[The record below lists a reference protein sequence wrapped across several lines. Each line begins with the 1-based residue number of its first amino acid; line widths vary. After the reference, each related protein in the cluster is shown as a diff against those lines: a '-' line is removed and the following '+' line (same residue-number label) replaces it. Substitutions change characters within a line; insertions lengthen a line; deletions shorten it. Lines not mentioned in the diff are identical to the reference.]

1 MQKDAMTMAKHTL
14 TVREATLD
22 VLRSFGVARVF
33 GNPGSTEL
41 AFLHDWPDDIDYV
54 LGLQEAC
61 VVGMADGYAQAT
73 GRPAFV
79 NLHSAAGLGH
89 ALGNLFTAFR
99 NKTPLVVTAGQQA
112 RSILALRPY
121 LFAED
126 AAQFPKPYVKW
137 SVEPARAEDVPA
149 AIAKAFLISM
159 QHPRGPTFV
168 SIPSDD
174 WARPGSVPEVRSIA
188 GEFAPDITAI
198 ERLAAAI
205 AKAENPVFVVGPD
218 VDRNGAVEQMVAIA
232 ERAKAAVWASPMSS
246 RASFPES
253 HPLFAGFLH
262 AAPGALADALRGAD
276 LIVVFGAPVF
286 TFHVEGYCDLFTNG
300 TPIWQ
305 ITDDPTEAATSPVG
319 ESLIGTIPKSL
330 TALLSALPDTTQ
342 RQAPPARKAPPVPQ
356 AATPIPPS
364 FALSR
369 LSALLPPDAIVVEE
383 APSHRPAIQTY
394 FTMAGAD
401 SFYTMSSGG
410 LGYSLPASV
419 GVALARPGQ
428 RIICLI
434 GDGSAMYCVQGIWT
448 AVQQRLPI
456 TFVVMNNSGYGAM
469 RFFSRIMQAE
479 RPPGID
485 LPGLDFVSLARG
497 FGCPA
502 QRVTEPGHLDQA
514 LTDAFAN
521 DGPFLVDI
529 AVDETVSILF
539 EERKKDTVTSSK
551 EITP

>member
-1 MQKDAMTMAKHTL
+1 MTTHKL

-22 VLRSFGVARVF
+22 VLRSFGVDRVF

-41 AFLHDWPDDIDYV
+41 AFLHDWPADIDYI
-54 LGLQEAC
+54 LGLQEAS

-89 ALGNLFTAFR
+89 ALGNVFTAFR
-99 NKTPLVVTAGQQA
+99 NKTPMVVTAGQQA
-112 RSILALRPY
+112 RSILPLRPY
-121 LFAED
+121 LFAEE

-149 AIAKAFLISM
+149 AIAKAFQISM

-168 SIPSDD
+168 SVPSDD
-174 WARPGSVPEVRSIA
+174 WARPACPQAVRSIA
-188 GEFAPDITAI
+188 GDFAPDGAAI

-205 AKAENPVFVVGPD
+205 GQAERPVFVVGPD
-218 VDRNGAVEQMVAIA
+218 VDRNGGVSQMVAIA

-246 RASFPES
+246 RSSFPER
-253 HPLFAGFLH
+253 HALFAGFLH
-262 AAPGALADALRGAD
+262 AAPGALTEALRGAD
-276 LIVVFGAPVF
+276 LIVAIGAPVF

-300 TPIWQ
+300 TEIWQ
-305 ITDDPTEAATSPVG
+305 ITEDPIDAATSPVG
-319 ESLIGTIPKSL
+319 DCIIGTFPKAL
-330 TALLSALPDTTQ
+330 EALLAALPLENP
-342 RQAPPARKAPPVPQ
+342 RQQPPARQTPAAPI
-356 AATPIPPS
+356 AATPIPPPY
-364 FALSR
+364 ALSR
-369 LSALLPPDAIVVEE
+369 LSKLLPEDAIVVEE
-383 APSHRPAIQTY
+383 APSHRPAIQAH
-394 FTMAGAD
+394 FPMRGAD

-419 GVALARPGQ
+419 GIALARPGR
-428 RIICLI
+428 RILCLI
-434 GDGSAMYCVQGIWT
+434 GDGSAMYSIQSIWT
-448 AVQQRLPI
+448 AVQHRLPI
-456 TFVVMNNSGYGAM
+456 TFVIMNNSGYGAM

-502 QRVTEPGHLDQA
+502 RRVTEPQHIDQA
-514 LTDAFAN
+514 LTEAFKHS
-521 DGPFLVDI
+521 GPSLVDI

-539 EERKKDTVTSSK
+539 EERGGKTTHLSK
-551 EITP
+551 EMHK

>member
-1 MQKDAMTMAKHTL
+1 MDTHNL

-22 VLRSFGVARVF
+22 VLRSFGVDRIF

-41 AFLHDWPDDIDYV
+41 AFLHDWPTDIDYV

-112 RSILALRPY
+112 RSILPLRPY

-137 SVEPARAEDVPA
+137 SIEPARADDVPA
-149 AIAKAFLISM
+149 AIAKAFRISM

-168 SIPSDD
+168 SVPSDD
-174 WARPGSVPEVRSIA
+174 WARTAPVVPMRSIA
-188 GEFAPDITAI
+188 TEFGPDTAAI
-198 ERLAAAI
+198 KRLAEVI
-205 AKAENPVFVVGPD
+205 AKAKRPVFVVGPD
-218 VDRNGAVEQMVAIA
+218 VDRNSAVGLMVAIA

-246 RASFPES
+246 RASFPER

-262 AAPGALADALRGAD
+262 AAPGALAEALRDAD
-276 LIVVFGAPVF
+276 LIAVFGAPVF
-286 TFHVEGYCDLFTNG
+286 TFHVEGYCDLFANG

-305 ITDDPTEAATSPVG
+305 ITDDPSEAATSPVG
-319 ESLIGTIPKSL
+319 ESLIGTMPKSL
-330 TALLSALPDTTQ
+330 AALLAALPETAE
-342 RQAPPARKAPPVPQ
+342 RQLPARRQIPPAPPS
-356 AATPIPPS
+356 ATPIPPG

-369 LSALLPPDAIVVEE
+369 LCQLLPPDAIVVEE
-383 APSHRPAIQTY
+383 APSHRPAIQAY
-394 FTMAGAD
+394 FPMRGAD
-401 SFYTMSSGG
+401 SFYTMASGG

-419 GVALARPGQ
+419 GVALARPGR
-428 RIICLI
+428 RIVCLI
-434 GDGSAMYCVQGIWT
+434 GDGSAMYSIQGIWT
-448 AVQQRLPI
+448 AAQRRLPI

-485 LPGLDFVSLARG
+485 LPGLDFVSLACG
-497 FGCPA
+497 FGCSA
-502 QRVTEPGHLDQA
+502 QRVTAPEHLDHAFTQA
-514 LTDAFAN
+514 FTHN
-521 DGPFLVDI
+521 GPSLIDI
-529 AVDETVSILF
+529 AVDEAVSILF
-539 EERKKDTVTSSK
+539 EERKQEETTPSK
-551 EITP
+551 ETTK